1 MTNAKMALAAT
12 VTCHFGDTGRLFCR
26 CRFLRSNFQRSA
38 ASLFSCPAAS
48 QRKSFVTLPQRS
60 HRRTLI
66 TTFHCGKKK
75 QLKCAARRLVDY
87 IFTFRNFLVLF
98 IFEEKKLRLFR
109 QRTTPTRI
117 RQFFRWFLWHQLLVP
132 LFTTFNKKEKIITH
146 KKKAFV
152 TCRC

>member
-12 VTCHFGDTGRLFCR
+12 VTCHLGDTGRLFCR

-98 IFEEKKLRLFR
+98 IFRRKEIKALQTTDDADANSPIFSLVFMAPAARSFSLRLLIKR
-109 QRTTPTRI
+109 R
-117 RQFFRWFLWHQLLVP
+117 
-132 LFTTFNKKEKIITH
+132 K
-146 KKKAFV
+146 
-152 TCRC
+152 